1 MDTKSIT
8 ESEYERLFEALPTP
22 AFVID
27 RRSKRFLAVNRA
39 TLDLYGFTKEEMLAR
54 SVADVRPPEGERF
67 FVCRVPTARL
77 GHRINVWRHRT
88 KNGVLVD
95 LELTI
100 VPIDW
105 KGFPAL
111 MISANDVTERRKA
124 EELLNETTGTLQT
137 ILDLTAVAIIG
148 LNSKG
153 GVSAWNKAAERM
165 FGVTS
170 KFILGKAP
178 PEVKDED
185 GKLFWPRF
193 ETEWNDGTA
202 DFPIRIKSALGKIIE
217 AHVTASRVK
226 RSDQTKSGFT
236 VIIEDISEALEHI
249 VKDREP
255 DLPPVLT
262 DHQPSTGDAAA
273 SVLNAETLN
282 ALTRRHR
289 EVLQL
294 IAGGQSTKQIA
305 ASLGISGKTVEMHR
319 GHLMARLQIYDIA
332 GLVRYAIRV
341 GLIGPNG

>member
-1 MDTKSIT
+1 MDTRPIT

-67 FVCRVPTARL
+67 FICRVPTANL
-77 GHRINVWRHRT
+77 AHRINVWRHRT
-88 KNGVLVD
+88 KNGMLVD

-100 VPIDW
+100 VPINW
-105 KGFPAL
+105 KEAPAL
-111 MISANDVTERRKA
+111 MVSANDVTERRKA
-124 EELLNETTGTLQT
+124 EELLKETTGTLQT
-137 ILDLTAVAIIG
+137 ILDLSAVAIIG
-148 LNSKG
+148 LNNKG
-153 GVSAWNKAAERM
+153 RVTAWNKAAERM

-178 PEVKDED
+178 PEVRDED

-193 ETEWNDGTA
+193 ETERNVGTA
-202 DFPIRIKSALGKIIE
+202 DFPIRLKSALGKVIE

-226 RSDQTKSGFT
+226 RNDQMMCGFT
-236 VIIEDISEALEHI
+236 VIIEDISAALEQI
-249 VKDREP
+249 NKDRES
-255 DLPPVLT
+255 DLPRVTENKPPV
-262 DHQPSTGDAAA
+262 GDARA
-273 SVLNAETLN
+273 SVSDAESLN

-294 IAGGQSTKQIA
+294 IAEGQSTKQIA

-341 GLIGPNG
+341 GLIGPNS